1 MSVNTHL
8 INNLA
13 NGYGSA
19 EEMNKSNYSKFNNML
34 TSRPPPMATE
44 SHTPNLQ
51 NNLMTNKF

>member
-1 MSVNTHL
+1 MSVNTHV

-34 TSRPPPMATE
+34 TSRPPMPTE
-44 SHTPNLQ
+44 SHTPIPQ
-51 NNLMTNKF
+51 NNLIQNKF